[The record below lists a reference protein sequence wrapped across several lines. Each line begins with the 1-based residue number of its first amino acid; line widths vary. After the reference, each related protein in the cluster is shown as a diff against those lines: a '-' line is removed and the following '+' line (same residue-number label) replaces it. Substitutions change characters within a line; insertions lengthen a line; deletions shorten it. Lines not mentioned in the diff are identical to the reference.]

1 MDIFTLLA
9 TITVLELAIF
19 LAMLIFWR
27 TQRTYPGFGHWT
39 ICNLVLLAGCL
50 LLGLR
55 EHLPL
60 IVSEVIGNTLFAVGG
75 LLRLRGIRL
84 FLGRPAAGRLDW
96 LYPLAAAAGLAWFAL
111 VQPSWPWRTMAIS
124 LPLAVLAGQAAW
136 LLLRQESS
144 YARPLYRVTATAVLL
159 FSAMLMTRALVVAP
173 LPPDADLFTVNPWQT
188 GYFLTG
194 VVVEV
199 VLNMAFAMMNSSRL
213 AAELREVQA
222 ELARLAATDALT
234 GALNRRS
241 FFQGGAREV
250 DRARR
255 YGHCLAALMLDLD
268 GFKRVNDTHG
278 HACGDRLLADLAQR
292 CRDQLRASDLLGR
305 VGGDEFAVLLPETDL
320 KGAGLVAER
329 LRQAAEEWQPL
340 PDHGPAEVSLSLGIT
355 LLHPADEGL
364 EDFLERA
371 DLALYEAKQSGR
383 NRVVVVERVSAEEAP
398 RTESAA

>member
-1 MDIFTLLA
+1 MDILTLLI

-39 ICNLVLLAGCL
+39 ACNLVLLAGCL
-50 LLGLR
+50 LLGLSG
-55 EHLPL
+55 HIPK
-60 IVSEVIGNTLFAVGG
+60 IIPDVVGNTMFALGT

-84 FLGRPAAGRLDW
+84 FVGRPAAGRLDW
-96 LYPLAAAAGLAWFAL
+96 LYPLATAACLAWFSL

-124 LPLAVLAGQAAW
+124 LPIAILAGQAVW
-136 LLLRQESS
+136 LLLRQEAP
-144 YARPLYRVTATAVLL
+144 YVLPLYQVTAATILL
-159 FSAMLMTRALVVAP
+159 FIVMLMTRALVVLR
-173 LPPDADLFTVNPWQT
+173 LPADAGLFTINPWQSA
-188 GYFLTG
+188 YFLTG

-199 VLNMAFAMMNSSRL
+199 ILNMAFAMMNSSRL
-213 AAELREVQA
+213 AADLRQAQA

-241 FFQGGAREV
+241 FYLGGEREV

-255 YGHCLAALMLDLD
+255 YGHPLTALMLDLD
-268 GFKRVNDTHG
+268 GFKQVNDTYG
-278 HACGDRLLADLAQR
+278 HACGDRLLTDLAQR
-292 CRDQLRASDLLGR
+292 CQQQLRISDLLGR

-320 KGAGLVAER
+320 NGAGLVAER
-329 LRQAAEEWQPL
+329 LRLAVESWEPL
-340 PDHGPAEVSLSLGIT
+340 EGRGPIEVSLSLGIT
-355 LLHPADEGL
+355 ALHAADNGL

-383 NRVVVVERVSAEEAP
+383 NRVVAVERVDPVEPPAP
-398 RTESAA
+398 EPAA

>member
-1 MDIFTLLA
+1 MDILTLLI

-39 ICNLVLLAGCL
+39 VCNLVLLVGCL

-55 EHLPL
+55 GQLPL
-60 IVSEVIGNTLFAVGG
+60 ILSEVVGNTLFVVGA

-96 LYPLAAAAGLAWFAL
+96 IFPLAAAAGLFWSACIE
-111 VQPSWPWRTMAIS
+111 PSWPWRTMAVS
-124 LPLAVLAGQAAW
+124 LPLAGLAVIAAW
-136 LLLRQESS
+136 LLLRVESG
-144 YARPLYRVTATAVLL
+144 YARALHRVTATVVLL
-159 FSAMLMTRALVVAP
+159 FGAVLMTRALVV
-173 LPPDADLFTVNPWQT
+173 LPMPADAGLFTPSPVQSA
-188 GYFLTG
+188 YFLTG

-199 VLNMAFAMMNSSRL
+199 VLNMAFAMMNSGRL
-213 AAELREVQA
+213 AADLREAQS
-222 ELARLAATDALT
+222 ELTRLAATDALT

-241 FFQGGAREV
+241 FYLGGEREL

-255 YGHCLAALMLDLD
+255 YGHALAAVMLDLD
-268 GFKRVNDTHG
+268 GFKQVNDSFG
-278 HACGDRLLADLAQR
+278 HACGDRLLSELAQR
-292 CRDQLRASDLLGR
+292 CQQQLRASDLLGR

-320 KGAGLVAER
+320 NGAGLVAER
-329 LRQAAEEWQPL
+329 LRQVIEGWEPL
-340 PDHGPAEVSLSLGIT
+340 DDHGPAEVSLSLGIT
-355 LLHPADEGL
+355 LLHPADAGL

-383 NRVVVVERVSAEEAP
+383 NRVVAMERVEAAEPVA
-398 RTESAA
+398 